1 MIENNTLWSAIQ
13 HFEMDDPKALL
24 PFSKKLAKE
33 NCWPEDFTRQAIDEY
48 KKFIFLCCTLPN
60 GASPSPIVDIVWH
73 QHLIYT
79 ENYWNRFCKQTLK
92 KDIHHYPSL
101 GGETENQKHK
111 AWYEETLLGYVN
123 TFKTIPPTTI
133 WNYSAEQQERLKAA
147 MPYTL
152 KQGGWA
158 LSWFKY
164 YIPFVAILGIN
175 LLLFQKTNPFLLKGT
190 QFLIFFPILFAFVL
204 LSRYL
209 VQLDEDNATEQNTDD
224 ISGEKISIYELAFLT
239 GGKRRCFHLLLAECI
254 DKALLIPLEQ
264 KQYTID
270 KSQEIPNNPLA
281 FQLVKYPFN
290 DINVDSLFDMSYD
303 YLSTLTTKYKDVNDK
318 PDLALENLHPVIIF
332 VLVGLARILQ
342 GISNDKPV
350 AYLAVELFIGTFLYV
365 LFSDWIS
372 KTHTYEQYA
381 SRKIASNKALH
392 FNDSASNPYQ
402 RALILEGIVAIAGI
416 STFTHLETVLT
427 NTPYPMHQKN
437 LSNGGS
443 SSGGSC
449 GSSGCGSSC
458 GGGCGGGCGGCG
470 S

>member
-303 YLSTLTTKYKDVNDK
+303 YLSTLTTKYKDVK
-318 PDLALENLHPVIIF
+318 
-332 VLVGLARILQ
+332 
-342 GISNDKPV
+342 
-350 AYLAVELFIGTFLYV
+350 
-365 LFSDWIS
+365 
-372 KTHTYEQYA
+372 QYA